1 MTSDSS
7 HLDPWPAPFTG
18 SPVHG
23 LVAVPGSKS
32 MTARQLVVSAL
43 ADSPSRLEGALR
55 SRDTDLM
62 IEALKNMGVQI
73 DGDGD
78 TLDITPAPLK
88 SAHVEVGLA
97 GTVFRFL
104 AAVGVLADG
113 PVSFD
118 GDKAMYARPIEPLL
132 DALDQLGATITA
144 GNGPGGRTLPLTVSG
159 PVSGNEVTVNA
170 SGSSQFISAMLLLA
184 PRLPGGLTIKLAGTA
199 VPSLPHISMTVEAL
213 RNAGADITENL
224 EGPISWVVSPGPLN
238 PGTVVIEP
246 DLSNASP
253 FLAAA
258 AATGG
263 SVSVP
268 RWPAETTQA
277 GALIVPILEKMGA
290 TSKLEDGT
298 LTITGPETLK
308 GVELDMHEAGEL
320 TPTVAALAAL
330 AETPSRLSG
339 IAHLRGHE
347 TDRLAAISTEITK
360 LGGVCV
366 ETANGLYIEP
376 KPMHGG
382 VVDSYED
389 HRMATFGAI
398 LGLAVEGVSVLD
410 IGCTSKTMPDFPG
423 MWTNLVT

>member
-1 MTSDSS
+1 
-7 HLDPWPAPFTG
+7 
-18 SPVHG
+18 
-23 LVAVPGSKS
+23 

-159 PVSGNEVTVNA
+159 PVSGNEVTVDA

-184 PRLPGGLTIKLAGTA
+184 PRLQGGLTIKLAGTA

-277 GALIVPILEKMGA
+277 GAFIVPILEKMGA
-290 TSKLEDGT
+290 TSELEDGT

>member
-1 MTSDSS
+1 M
-7 HLDPWPAPFTG
+7 
-18 SPVHG
+18 
-23 LVAVPGSKS
+23 
-32 MTARQLVVSAL
+32 
-43 ADSPSRLEGALR
+43 
-55 SRDTDLM
+55 
-62 IEALKNMGVQI
+62 
-73 DGDGD
+73 
-78 TLDITPAPLK
+78 
-88 SAHVEVGLA
+88 
-97 GTVFRFL
+97 
-104 AAVGVLADG
+104 GVLADG

-159 PVSGNEVTVNA
+159 PVSGNEVTVDA

-268 RWPAETTQA
+268 RWPTETTQA

-290 TSKLEDGT
+290 TSELEDGT